1 MIWHYYEKQNQLLN
15 QLSPLDCKEIKPVNP
30 KGNQPWIFI
39 GRTDAEAEAPIL
51 WPPYGKSWL
60 IRKDLEA
67 AKDWGQEEK
76 GKTEDETVGGHH
88 WLNAHD
94 FEQAPIEGRR
104 RRGRQR
110 MRQLE
115 GITDSMHMT
124 LSKLGRWWRTGKPG
138 ILQSTRSQ
146 SVEHDWATEQHAG
159 LSLDIYIVNSSLF
172 PWVDNS
178 FFSTM
183 LRSTIFCF

>member
-1 MIWHYYEKQNQLLN
+1 MIFICLTPTSLKQTKRWYGIINYEKQNQLLN

-60 IRKDLEA
+60 IRKDPEA
-67 AKDWGQEEK
+67 GKDGRQEK

-94 FEQAPIEGRR
+94 FEQAPEDGEGQGSLACCSP
-104 RRGRQR
+104 RGHS
-110 MRQLE
+110 
-115 GITDSMHMT
+115 I
-124 LSKLGRWWRTGKPG
+124 
-138 ILQSTRSQ
+138 
-146 SVEHDWATEQHAG
+146 EHDWATEQHAG
-159 LSLDIYIVNSSLF
+159 LRLDIYIVNSSLF